1 MFGVKQPGK
10 WAAFGLAVVFHVL
23 GFGVAIHWPRE
34 PVSLSPQL
42 VTPSIRLVT
51 NSQEL
56 DKNTAQKTVA
66 NLESNDLPVKG
77 SMSLA
82 SPTVQN
88 IEAEPI
94 ASRSEDPNFGSIFSK
109 SIHYFESNEVDN
121 NSELFE
127 DWVLRT
133 QGVNSTALVAI
144 QLTLYINEDGGLDKF
159 VVLNSSL
166 SDIETDM
173 LLRDLTLTLFKPA
186 LKDEKPVPSQKNVEI
201 LLDPNPPT
209 FRIPNFFKNFLPNNK

>member
-1 MFGVKQPGK
+1 
-10 WAAFGLAVVFHVL
+10 
-23 GFGVAIHWPRE
+23 
-34 PVSLSPQL
+34 
-42 VTPSIRLVT
+42 
-51 NSQEL
+51 
-56 DKNTAQKTVA
+56 
-66 NLESNDLPVKG
+66 
-77 SMSLA
+77 MSLA